1 MKTTVRT
8 NSQACSAC
16 HHAPVCALKKSKAE
30 LEKELADKGSLME
43 NKNFFLRVDC
53 DHYEREADTVR

>member
-8 NSQACSAC
+8 NTQACSAC
-16 HHAPVCALKKSKAE
+16 HHAPVCALKKAKAE
-30 LEKELADKGSLME
+30 LEKELADKGSLQE

-53 DHYEREADTVR
+53 DHYEREGAAER